1 MEQGIL
7 RNAPEGREFILRS
20 GRVLKNLHE
29 LANAL
34 VSMDE
39 GTFSHHV
46 TKDKNDFASW
56 IQGVFYDEKLAKQI
70 SKIRNRE
77 GIRSRLND
85 ALKDQAK
92 QSLAMISPITPKEEV
107 KRIEQKPIEKQFPRK
122 QILQKIFAKRKQKES
137 MDQKAPAPQQS
148 SSPAPFID
156 SKTSAQIA
164 DMQGKLNEVLQKER
178 EIEFKERKLLEIEE
192 KLERKL
198 LGPGEHHF
206 FTKEFVQG
214 IVTGF
219 LVTLIIVLIYA
230 KFVLQV

>member
-56 IQGVFYDEKLAKQI
+56 IQGVFNDEKLARQI

-92 QSLAMISPITPKEEV
+92 IATAMLPPKAEV
-107 KRIEQKPIEKQFPRK
+107 KRIEQKPIEKQIPRK

-137 MDQKAPAPQQS
+137 MESQEKAPAPQQS
-148 SSPAPFID
+148 SSPAPSID
-156 SKTSAQIA
+156 NKTSA
-164 DMQGKLNEVLQKER
+164 KLEEMGRKLEEVLQKER

-219 LVTLIIVLIYA
+219 LITLIIVLIYA